1 MQLSKIGRRSQ
12 SNALGWPQW
21 QMFRAELLILICIVP
36 LTIALSFVRLG
47 HYPTISGWDE
57 GMYLL
62 FAHNLAHH
70 GEYATRNG
78 DTFEQLSPSG
88 GTGPTLVMPVALAL
102 ATSDNQLAA
111 ARVITASYLLLAL
124 AGAYLVV
131 RHLAGWPAA
140 IAGLTLFLTAGY
152 PAYDTLWMG
161 RQVLA
166 EVPAMAFLLMGIWAW
181 FKSWHTSWRWTI
193 VSGFLIGA
201 AVVTKNQFLWVV
213 GPAFALIALCDY
225 CYYRQLGWRH
235 RLAPIIGIVLG
246 YGSWGLLSLWII
258 GPEGRTTYLETQRA
272 LTSALFWHFYPQ
284 RWLSNLAFLRDSGQW
299 IVMFLALG
307 YLLYQARQRSAV
319 GLKQLTLLA
328 TTSLMLTSFVL
339 ISLPWARLLYP
350 VLALSAICVAVS
362 LGGMLT
368 TLKTRRQLTAPF
380 SALLLLIFV
389 TALAGPRLVQSTQ
402 RILTTDDP
410 SAVRFAGLV
419 DEYVP
424 EDAFIG
430 NWEWEVEFYS
440 ERTFV
445 HPPYRLFAAQVDA
458 VYNQRFSP
466 MLDQPAI
473 PDTAEYLIIGPV
485 ADQTLTFIDEL
496 EQRPHHLLAREGPYR
511 LYQLDP

>member
-1 MQLSKIGRRSQ
+1 MQTSKIGRRSQ
-12 SNALGWPQW
+12 SNTLGWPQW
-21 QMFRAELLILICIVP
+21 QGFRTELLVLLGIVP

-70 GEYATRNG
+70 GEYATRHG
-78 DTFEQLSPSG
+78 DTFERLSPSG
-88 GTGPTLVMPVALAL
+88 GTGPTLVVPVALAL
-102 ATSDNQLAA
+102 AVSDNQLTA

-124 AGAYLVV
+124 TGAYLLV

-140 IAGLTLFLTAGY
+140 VASLALFLTAGY

-166 EVPAMAFLLMGIWAW
+166 EVPAMAFLLLGIWVW
-181 FKSWHTSWRWTI
+181 FKSWHTSWHWTI
-193 VSGFLIGA
+193 VSSFLIAA

-213 GPAFALIALCDY
+213 GPTFALITLCDY
-225 CYYRQLGWRH
+225 CYYRQLRWHH
-235 RLAPIIGIVLG
+235 RLAPIIGIIIG

-258 GPEGRTTYLETQRA
+258 GPEERTTYLETQSA
-272 LTSALFWHFYPQ
+272 LTRALFWHFYPQ
-284 RWLSNLAFLRDSGQW
+284 RWLSNLAFLHDSGQW
-299 IVMFLALG
+299 ITMFLALS
-307 YLLYQARQRSAV
+307 YLLYQARQRAEV

-328 TTSLMLTSFVL
+328 TTGLMLTSFVL

-362 LGGMLT
+362 LGGVLA
-368 TLKTRRQLTAPF
+368 TLREHRQLPTIF
-380 SALLLLIFV
+380 SALILLTVVAIL
-389 TALAGPRLVQSTQ
+389 TGPRLAQTTQ
-402 RILTTDDP
+402 RILTT
-410 SAVRFAGLV
+410 SNSSVVRFADLV

-424 EDAFIG
+424 EEASIG

-473 PDTAEYLIIGPV
+473 PDAAEYLIIGPF
-485 ADQTLTFIDEL
+485 ADQTLTFSEDL
-496 EQRPHHLLAREGPYR
+496 EQRSHHLLAREGPYR